1 MHLGPLFVGMALLYP
16 WATKDYLL
24 WNMSIGQIIMYY
36 NMGMEAKYPDP
47 DSDKNKL
54 KNMSYDEVKAIRDEM
69 RNLGLSTVE
78 EYKEAKIQQAED
90 KKQELAR
97 KYGDINDG

>member
-78 EYKEAKIQQAED
+78 QFFLLNLSFFHSLSNVHHLLNYHSH
-90 KKQELAR
+90 
-97 KYGDINDG
+97 Y

>member
-69 RNLGLSTVE
+69 RNLDCQLLKSIRKLK
-78 EYKEAKIQQAED
+78 YS
-90 KKQELAR
+90 KQKTKNKSWLESMET
-97 KYGDINDG
+97 